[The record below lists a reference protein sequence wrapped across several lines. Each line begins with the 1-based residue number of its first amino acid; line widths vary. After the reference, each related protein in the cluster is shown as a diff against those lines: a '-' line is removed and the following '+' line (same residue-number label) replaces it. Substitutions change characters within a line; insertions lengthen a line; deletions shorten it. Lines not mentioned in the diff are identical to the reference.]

1 MGIERGS
8 RSRSS
13 GFSAVGVGNDNRLA
27 VCTGICVGGPGVDN
41 DFDTGWAIKP
51 WVLLVRMTLPKLE
64 H

>member
-27 VCTGICVGGPGVDN
+27 VCTGIGVDN
-41 DFDTGWAIKP
+41 DFDTGWAVKP
-51 WVLLVRMTLPKLE
+51 WVLLVRMTLPKFE